1 MSPEEIRELRGELS
15 REEFA
20 ERVGVT
26 PLTVYRWE
34 LETSARESRRPQR
47 RILKRLR
54 EFSPREIGASPITQL
69 APVSTANLVH
79 DTAHWP
85 VFALVLNGQWRE
97 AEMAVVEL
105 LNSSER
111 LDSVA
116 GQVAHALLKLL
127 WKNDVRS
134 AWVMLSP
141 VIRQVDDLP
150 ASLAGRVHAV
160 GALIFASPDGR
171 IFSAGRVH
179 AHVIRAERLLHADP
193 DMRALV
199 RVAEMWAAYH
209 LGDAGLLERVRAQT
223 EVDTRLAQATIVKWM
238 VWEIGSI
245 STYLSGCVVEAL
257 QLLEELVEAS
267 LSGDMPLLMVRAS
280 AFLAGIQ
287 LFAARPVDE
296 IRTALD
302 RARTHAAEHR
312 IEPGWPTFLLDAYE
326 AECLSRDARF
336 DACLAM
342 LERTRAS
349 ALEFQWPPVELIYT
363 WSRVL
368 YLKGQLDDLQTISQL
383 LEGFEGGHRS
393 TLARASLAFADG
405 LLDFAEQR
413 IRVAEKF
420 ALAAEL
426 HRECGTLPHLE
437 AYGFA
442 MAFYAATLNR
452 DATKSPGYLRRA
464 EQSLE
469 RVPLYWTTA
478 ILRLFKSVEAAM
490 DGRIDEALQHA
501 DAGETAFGRV
511 GDQAQSLLGARL
523 RAMNQFLL
531 GEDEA
536 RGRIE
541 ASDQDWAELG
551 LQVPKPYRLEAI
563 EHLRDARYAYPR
575 GPCATRDVVFA
586 GAHLLAI
593 YMNRLSVRGM
603 SAPEVLE
610 ELYEVA
616 IDLLGIPDS
625 TVRIDELTTKGPV
638 TLYETGPEPR
648 AFIEFGDGSG
658 RRFSLGLSASIPRDQ
673 YTALNLLTHVASL
686 AMETTTLR
694 AMRNPARA
702 AIQDDTSAAK
712 IAGFVARAKSTK
724 LLVQEIQR
732 LSGSR
737 ASVLIYGESGV
748 GKEVVAHA
756 VYSSSNRKSRSFVTF
771 NCAAVPRDLFE
782 GQLFGYRKGAF
793 TGATSHHP
801 GVIRAADGGTLF
813 LDEIGDLPLDLQ
825 PKLLRFLENGEVFPL
840 GETHPIKV
848 DVRVIA
854 ATHRDLEKMVK
865 EGQFREDLYYRMA
878 VVSLDIAPLRER
890 PEDIAAIARHFIE
903 QFVEDDPPGLSE
915 DAVAKL
921 QAQRWPGNVRELRN
935 VIERSLA
942 YSPLPEIL
950 TAADLRF

>member
-47 RILKRLR
+47 RIVKRLR
-54 EFSPREIGASPITQL
+54 DLRPGAV
-69 APVSTANLVH
+69 APVAPVMEPISAPNLV
-79 DTAHWP
+79 DDSTSWP
-85 VFALVLNGQWRE
+85 VFDLVLNGKWRD
-97 AEMAVVEL
+97 AERSVAEL
-105 LNSSER
+105 LNSSSS

-141 VIRQVDDLP
+141 VIRQVDELP

-179 AHVIRAERLLHADP
+179 AHVVRAERLLKADP

-209 LGDAGLLERVRAQT
+209 LGDAGLLERVRTQT
-223 EVDTRLAQATIVKWM
+223 EVDTGQAQASIVKWM

-245 STYLSGCVVEAL
+245 STYLSGCVVEAI
-257 QLLEELVEAS
+257 QLLEELVEVS
-267 LSGDMPLLMVRAS
+267 LKGDMPVLMVRGS
-280 AFLAGIQ
+280 AYLAGIQ

-296 IRTALD
+296 IRAALD
-302 RARTHAAEHR
+302 QARIHAVEHR
-312 IEPGWPTFLLDAYE
+312 IEPGWPTFLLDTYE

-336 DACLAM
+336 DECLLK
-342 LERTRAS
+342 LEHTRET

-368 YLKGQLDDLQTISQL
+368 YLKGHLDNLRDIHQL
-383 LEGFEGGHRS
+383 LQGFEGGHRS

-413 IRVAEKF
+413 NRAAEKF
-420 ALAAEL
+420 AFAAEL
-426 HRECGTLPHLE
+426 HRECGTLPQLE

-442 MAFYAATLNR
+442 MAFYAATISR
-452 DATKSPGYLRRA
+452 DETKSPGYLRRA

-478 ILRLFKSVEAAM
+478 VLRLFKSVEAAM

-501 DAGETAFGRV
+501 DAGETAFSRV

-523 RAMNQFLL
+523 RTMNQFLL
-531 GEDEA
+531 GEDKA

-541 ASDQDWAELG
+541 ASDKDWEALG
-551 LQVPKPYRLEAI
+551 LQVPPPYRLAAI
-563 EHLRDARYAYPR
+563 EHLRDARYAHPR

-586 GAHLLAI
+586 GAHLLSI

-603 SAPEVLE
+603 SATQILE
-610 ELYEVA
+610 ELFEVA
-616 IDLLGIPDS
+616 IDLLEIPES
-625 TVRIDELTTKGPV
+625 TVRIDELTAKGPT
-638 TLYETGPEPR
+638 TLFETGPEPR

-686 AMETTTLR
+686 AMEATTLR

-702 AIQDDTSAAK
+702 AIQDDTTPAK

-724 LLVQEIQR
+724 SLVQEIQR

-756 VYSSSNRKSRSFVTF
+756 VYSSSARKSRSFVTF
-771 NCAAVPRDLFE
+771 NCAAVPRELFE

-878 VVSLDIAPLRER
+878 VVSLNIAPLRER

-903 QFVEDDPPGLSE
+903 QFVEDKPPALSE

-921 QAQRWPGNVRELRN
+921 QAQKWPGNVRELRN

-942 YSPLPEIL
+942 YSPLPEVL